1 MLILVCEDEPQCR
14 ERIQGMIDR
23 WISTCG
29 YRGIKTLMFSSS
41 EDLLNECN
49 KGLKADILFLDILFQ
64 NEMDGM
70 QAAKQIR
77 QLDESLAIVFV
88 TNAEAYAMEG
98 YAVRAFRYL
107 RKPVRYEDIVLCL
120 DVAYTQHTLGRKGYL
135 TVQDGRERMSILYEE
150 ILFLEAQWPHTLIFQ
165 YTMKEPARL
174 HARISDLANQL
185 PEDLFVPCHRSYI
198 VNIMHVRGIRK
209 NELILSA
216 GQSLP
221 VSRAC
226 VNQVNEAFDSYYQ
239 KGVTFID
246 VDRV

>member
-1 MLILVCEDEPQCR
+1 MLILVCEDEPQYQ

-23 WISTCG
+23 WISARG
-29 YRGIKTLMFSSS
+29 HQGIKTLLFSSS
-41 EDLLNECN
+41 EDLLEQWE
-49 KGLKADILFLDILFQ
+49 KGMKADILFLDILFQ

-77 QLDESLAIVFV
+77 QLDESLLIVFV

-107 RKPVRYEDIVLCL
+107 RKPLRYEDIALCL
-120 DVAYTQHTLGRKGYL
+120 DVACKQCTLGRKGYL
-135 TVQDGRERMSILYEE
+135 TVQDGRERMSILYED

-165 YTMKEPARL
+165 YTINEPTKLR
-174 HARISDLANQL
+174 ARISDLTSRL

-221 VSRAC
+221 VSRSCA
-226 VNQVNEAFDSYYQ
+226 NQVNEAFDSYYQ
-239 KGVTFID
+239 KGETFID